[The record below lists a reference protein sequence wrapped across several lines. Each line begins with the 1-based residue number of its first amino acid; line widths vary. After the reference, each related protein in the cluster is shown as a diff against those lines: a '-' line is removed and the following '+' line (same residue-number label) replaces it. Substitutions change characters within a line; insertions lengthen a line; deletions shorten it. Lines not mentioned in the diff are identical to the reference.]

1 MLVFSDGCCPRID
14 WYKDDEKKQGS
25 FIIQAEKV
33 NGNCYY
39 VLERG
44 EYPFGIWKCEDSWWI
59 EYMIQSSDKGQCEG
73 WWHASTDSNPN
84 LGVQDNSLQWI
95 SIRRGTYVHFK
106 LKCVDICL

>member
-1 MLVFSDGCCPRID
+1 MLVFSDGCCPWID
-14 WYKDDEKKQGS
+14 WYQYGEKEQGL
-25 FIIQAEKV
+25 FILQAEKV

-59 EYMIQSSDKGQCEG
+59 EYMIQSSDKGQCKDR
-73 WWHASTDSNPN
+73 WYHASTDSNPN

-95 SIRRGTYVHFK
+95 LFDEFEAD
-106 LKCVDICL
+106 LKFNCVDLCL